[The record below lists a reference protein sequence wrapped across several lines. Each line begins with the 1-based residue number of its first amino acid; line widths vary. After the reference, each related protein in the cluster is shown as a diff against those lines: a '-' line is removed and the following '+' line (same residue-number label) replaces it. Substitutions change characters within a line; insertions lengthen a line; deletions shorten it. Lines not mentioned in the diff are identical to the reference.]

1 MRGTQRQRRSR
12 GVRTLPWLCAGLLA
26 VLGASCSRNERRI
39 VVWTSL
45 RPVER
50 HVLAAQLA
58 RFAAR
63 HPCWQFSQLFYG
75 PEECR
80 TNFIISAL
88 GGSGPALLHG
98 ASDNVGPLVEL
109 GVIQPIEPFVSQA
122 FLDSFLNRPIVAN
135 TWYRGHLYQ
144 VADRLGNHL
153 CLVYNKALVRQPPRT
168 MGELIEFGRQFCR
181 DENGDGKPDR
191 YALAWNYTEPFFVVP
206 FIGGY
211 GGWIMDEEHR
221 PTLDTPA
228 VVNAGKL
235 IYELAHVHRIIP
247 TECDYEIANALFKD
261 GLAAMIINGPWSWAT
276 YIESG
281 IDIGLARIPMIDETG
296 LWPTPMVSPLGYS
309 LNANLKGERL
319 QMAVELLRFLT
330 STEVELEFS
339 MVASTIPSR
348 VDALE
353 HPAVRDNE
361 LLQHSMDQLQVG
373 RPMPVVTELRMIWD
387 AMRPSY
393 QGLFTGAVSPERAA
407 REMQHTALRLIRE
420 GRE

>member
-1 MRGTQRQRRSR
+1 MRKI
-12 GVRTLPWLCAGLLA
+12 LLA
-26 VLGASCSRNERRI
+26 ILVGLVLPSCSRNERRI
-39 VVWTSL
+39 MVWTSL

-50 HVLAAQLA
+50 EVLAAQLA
-58 RFAAR
+58 KFAER
-63 HPCWQFSQLFYG
+63 YPGWQFGQLFYG

-109 GVIQPIEPFVSQA
+109 EVIQPIEPHVSQA
-122 FLDSFLNRPIVAN
+122 FLDSFLTAPIAAN
-135 TWYRGHLYQ
+135 TWYQGHLYQ

-153 CLVYNKALVRQPPRT
+153 CLVYNKKLVKRPPRT
-168 MGELIEFGRQFCR
+168 MNELIEFGRNFCR

-211 GGWIMDEEHR
+211 GGWIMDEKNR

-228 VVNAGKL
+228 VVKAGRL
-235 IYELAHVHRIIP
+235 IYELAHVHKLIP
-247 TECDYEIANALFKD
+247 MECDYEIANALFKD
-261 GLAAMIINGPWSWAT
+261 GIAAMIINGPWSWAT
-276 YIESG
+276 YLESG

-309 LNANLKGERL
+309 LNANLRGERL
-319 QMAVELLRFLT
+319 RMAVELLRFLT
-330 STEVELEFS
+330 STEVELEF
-339 MVASTIPSR
+339 ARIGSTIPSR
-348 VDALE
+348 IDAYE
-353 HPAVRDNE
+353 HPLVRDNE
-361 LLQHSMDQLQVG
+361 LLQHSIDQLLVG

-407 REMQHTALRLIRE
+407 KDMQQMALRLIRE
-420 GRE
+420 SRD

>member
-1 MRGTQRQRRSR
+1 MRK
-12 GVRTLPWLCAGLLA
+12 LLLA
-26 VLGASCSRNERRI
+26 ILVGLVLPGCSRNERRI
-39 VVWTSL
+39 MVWTSL

-50 HVLAAQLA
+50 QVLAAQLA
-58 RFAAR
+58 KFAER
-63 HPCWQFSQLFYG
+63 HPGWQFGQLFYG

-109 GVIQPIEPFVSQA
+109 GVIQPIEPHVSQA
-122 FLDSFLNRPIVAN
+122 FLDSFLTTPIVAN

-153 CLVYNKALVRQPPRT
+153 CLVYNKKIVKRAPRT
-168 MGELIEFGRQFCR
+168 ISELIEFGKNFCR

-211 GGWIMDEEHR
+211 GGWIMDEQNR

-228 VVNAGKL
+228 VVKAGRL
-235 IYELAHVHRIIP
+235 IYELAHVHKIIP
-247 TECDYEIANALFKD
+247 VECDYEIANALFKD
-261 GLAAMIINGPWSWAT
+261 GIAAMIINGPWSWGT

-309 LNANLKGERL
+309 LNANLRGERL
-319 QMAVELLRFLT
+319 RVAVELLRFLT
-330 STEVELEFS
+330 STEVELEFTRI
-339 MVASTIPSR
+339 ASTIPSR
-348 VDALE
+348 VDAYE
-353 HPAVRDNE
+353 HPVVRDNE
-361 LLQHSMDQLQVG
+361 LLQRSIDQLVVG

-407 REMQHTALRLIRE
+407 KDMQQMALRLIRE
-420 GRE
+420 SRD